1 MQLHPAN
8 SPLSFPSNA
17 FSYPYWPRL
26 CRRGLRA
33 VICSHQLFGNGSSY
47 RQSWYACQ
55 YRPQW
60 LESFWSEG
68 TRLCITRLVQYTE
81 IIYFHRQSGI
91 VIASPSTNPN
101 YIFTWTRDSSLV
113 FKAIIDQYTRGEDS
127 TLRGLIDSFVASQ
140 TLLQQVSNPSG
151 SVSSGGL
158 AEPKFNIDETAFT
171 GAWGRPQRG
180 KSDKSSTRT
189 RASLIIM

>member
-1 MQLHPAN
+1 MLIY
-8 SPLSFPSNA
+8 SN
-17 FSYPYWPRL
+17 P
-26 CRRGLRA
+26 
-33 VICSHQLFGNGSSY
+33 
-47 RQSWYACQ
+47 
-55 YRPQW
+55 
-60 LESFWSEG
+60 
-68 TRLCITRLVQYTE
+68 
-81 IIYFHRQSGI
+81 QSGI

-127 TLRGLIDSFVASQ
+127 SLRGLMDSFVASQ

-180 KSDKSSTRT
+180 K
-189 RASLIIM
+189 LYGG